1 MRLCRI
7 LILLIIALSTALEAT
22 AQKPKEKN
30 WLDSWREATVAL
42 VGPGKT
48 RAIAPNG
55 TIVEGDSLVIKGTG
69 VILSLP
75 GEATGLPW
83 LVTAKHVF
91 FNPQIGWD
99 PDSLYIRFSWFESR
113 PLADYAGIRI
123 VLKEGSRHLWIP
135 HPDPSV
141 DLVAIPLRI
150 TISEAGKD
158 KVAVIP
164 LGNFAEPE
172 DVFEGVPVLI
182 LGYPAAAGAEFLTRA
197 LVRSGSIAWVNP
209 EDPVKSPILI
219 DANLFPG
226 NSGGPAFS
234 LPMGINKEGG
244 LRLGGKIAFLGIVSL
259 ARVQTFPILFEG
271 KQTEAFQSAQLIS
284 IGILVPAGRI
294 LELLELAKK

>member
-1 MRLCRI
+1 M
-7 LILLIIALSTALEAT
+7 LILLLIALSTALEAT
-22 AQKPKEKN
+22 AQKPKEKS
-30 WLDSWREATVAL
+30 WLDTWREATVAL

-48 RAIAPNG
+48 RTIAPNG
-55 TIVEGDSLVIKGTG
+55 TIIERDSLVIRGTG
-69 VILSLP
+69 VILGLP
-75 GEATGLPW
+75 GDATKIPW

-113 PLADYAGIRI
+113 PLTDYPGIRI
-123 VLKEGSRHLWIP
+123 ILKEGSRHLWIS

-150 TISEAGKD
+150 SKSEAGKD
-158 KVAVIP
+158 EASVIP
-164 LGNFAEPE
+164 LGNFAEPG
-172 DVFEGVPVLI
+172 DVFEGAPVLI
-182 LGYPAAAGAEFLTRA
+182 LGYPAAVGAEFLTRA
-197 LVRSGSIAWVNP
+197 LVRSGIIAWVNP

-234 LPMGINKEGG
+234 LPTGITKEGG
-244 LRLGGKIAFLGIVSL
+244 LRLGGKIAFLGLVSL
-259 ARVQTFPILFEG
+259 ARVQAFPILFEG
-271 KQTEAFQSAQLIS
+271 KQTESFQSAQLIS

-294 LELLELAKK
+294 QELLEFAKK